1 MLLAVFLVFVVNE
14 WLKENKPPFI
24 SVLTYESTAF
34 HPLHLPA
41 PSGQFAFDKA
51 YLVVGHTV
59 EVQGASHTAEVEG
72 GAVAL
77 CFDDNLVFYL

>member
-1 MLLAVFLVFVVNE
+1 MLFAVFLTFIVDK
-14 WLKENKPPFI
+14 WLEEDKPPLV
-24 SVLTYESTAF
+24 SVHADKSTAF

-41 PSGQFAFDKA
+41 PSGQFAFGKA

-59 EVQGASHTAEVEG
+59 EVQGASHTAEAKG